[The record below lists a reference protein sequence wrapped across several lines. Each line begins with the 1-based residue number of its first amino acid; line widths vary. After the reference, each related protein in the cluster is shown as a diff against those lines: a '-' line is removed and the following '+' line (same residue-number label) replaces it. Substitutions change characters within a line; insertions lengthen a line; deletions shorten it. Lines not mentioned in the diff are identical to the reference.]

1 MTVNKLKVNIESI
14 VNEAKTDYHDGDIVV
29 MDNLKDIPVT
39 PDMCQMEMLLM
50 SIVPKDMPTAV

>member
-39 PDMCQMEMLLM
+39 PTCA
-50 SIVPKDMPTAV
+50 KWRCC